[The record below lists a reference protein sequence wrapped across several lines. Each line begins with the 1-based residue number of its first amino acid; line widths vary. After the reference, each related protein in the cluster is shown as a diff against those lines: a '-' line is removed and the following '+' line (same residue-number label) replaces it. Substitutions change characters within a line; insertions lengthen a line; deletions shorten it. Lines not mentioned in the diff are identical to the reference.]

1 MADGWSVVGTT
12 RKAEAAAT
20 LEASGVEAAVV
31 DVFDGEALR
40 RAVLAARPSA
50 VIHQLTDLPKQWD
63 AEELKKAFPRNA
75 LMREIG
81 TKNLVD
87 ACVAA
92 GVSDVIAQSIAF
104 AYAPGRQPFVEDAP
118 LHVNAS
124 DPVAARTARAVQ
136 TLESLVLN
144 GPFRGVVLRYGRF
157 YGPGTWTSEPRE
169 SPSVHIDAAAD
180 AARLAL
186 VRGEVGIYNVAEPD
200 GTVSISR
207 AVNQLGWNP
216 GFREW
221 SGAPSGA

>member
-157 YGPGTWTSEPRE
+157 YGP
-169 SPSVHIDAAAD
+169 
-180 AARLAL
+180 
-186 VRGEVGIYNVAEPD
+186 
-200 GTVSISR
+200 
-207 AVNQLGWNP
+207 
-216 GFREW
+216 
-221 SGAPSGA
+221 